1 MATQPK
7 RMTAEEV
14 GAVLAFVNTKLRFKV
29 GIDKTPIDAMTVA
42 SWKEDF
48 DAAHCGHYHIMI
60 KAIGNY
66 FRTEQAQY
74 GVTPDALI
82 TAYKRLT
89 RQIADKAD
97 GWELMNYDER
107 QAILADPAQVAYVNG
122 ELTTSEYVEIT
133 SRNARQIAGQAHE
146 RSEQGAEAWRR
157 AAIERGITD
166 PATVG
171 RISTKEKSA

>member
-14 GAVLAFVNTKLRFKV
+14 GAVLAFMNTKLRFKV
-29 GIDKTPIDAMTVA
+29 GVDKTPIDGMTVA

-97 GWELMNYDER
+97 NWELLTYEER
-107 QAILADPAQVAYVNG
+107 QAILADPAQVAYING
-122 ELTTSEYVEIT
+122 ELSTSEYVEIT
-133 SRNARQIAGQAHE
+133 ARNARQIAASARSLSAAKSEEFTSQAKAH
-146 RSEQGAEAWRR
+146 GLPD
-157 AAIERGITD
+157 INKIG
-166 PATVG
+166 VM
-171 RISTKEKSA
+171 K